1 MTKIASISPFNPVK
15 TGLTIM
21 VGLSIL
27 IGGQTTTL
35 AAFAKPPANGSAN
48 KSSLVKRTTA
58 GTKRSAAKAS
68 KNVARGTRNGASRNS
83 RSSAARISANR
94 LTQIAAKAPAK
105 TAADSKKPLIPVHAD
120 FTLENGL
127 RVVFS
132 EDHSV
137 PVVAVAIL
145 YDVGARNEK
154 KGRSGFA
161 HLFEHMMFEGS
172 ENVGKTEHFKYVES
186 AGGSL
191 NGSTHPDF
199 TNYFEKLPSN
209 QAELALWLESDR
221 MRSLKLTPENFQNQL
236 ETVKEEKRLNYDNQ
250 PYVPASIK
258 FDEMLFDN
266 WVNGHPTI
274 GYFKD
279 LEESSLDDVR
289 AFFKTYYAPNNA
301 VLVVVGDFKSSE
313 MKPLVEKYFA
323 TIPRQEAP
331 PKPDVAEGPMTKS
344 KYAKVEDKHANL
356 PAFWIGWRAPGRRE
370 PDYYVLGVIEK
381 LLSAGESSRLYQ
393 RMVKGEKI
401 ALKSDAGYDERRGP
415 SGFEAF
421 VVLKPGNTPE
431 RARQVLF
438 EELDSL
444 KNKPVSPEELE
455 KAKNQI
461 LRTLFANAHSSLQR
475 SLGRAEHLGEYTLFF
490 GDPKLIDK
498 DLEAYMNV
506 SAKDIQRVAKSMF
519 NKDIVCIVDI
529 EPKEGKED
537 KPTPAKVDAAEGSAP
552 EPKKET
558 TAPEKVD
565 TATPGKPESPTPGS
579 PEATKDTPAPDSGKT
594 PTEKKESEESKK

>member
-1 MTKIASISPFNPVK
+1 MMMSKGAFKHLK
-15 TGLTIM
+15 TGLSLL
-21 VGLSIL
+21 VGFAIL
-27 IGGQTTTL
+27 LGSQTDVMAATAKRAAKKPVRIGSKRTAKL
-35 AAFAKPPANGSAN
+35 AA
-48 KSSLVKRTTA
+48 KRTK
-58 GTKRSAAKAS
+58 TKVAAKTP
-68 KNVARGTRNGASRNS
+68 V
-83 RSSAARISANR
+83 
-94 LTQIAAKAPAK
+94 
-105 TAADSKKPLIPVHAD
+105 TADAKKPLIPVHAD
-120 FTLENGL
+120 FKLSNGL

-132 EDHSV
+132 EDHNV

-274 GYFKD
+274 GYFED
-279 LEESSLDDVR
+279 LEASSLDDVR

-301 VLVVVGDFKSSE
+301 VLVMVGDFDSKE
-313 MKPLVEKYFA
+313 MRPKVEKYFA
-323 TIPRQEAP
+323 SIPSQEPP
-331 PKPDVAEGPMTKS
+331 PKPDVAEGPQTKA

-393 RMVKGEKI
+393 RMVKGEKL
-401 ALKSDAGYDERRGP
+401 ALKADAGYDERRGP

-438 EELDSL
+438 EELDNL
-444 KNKPVSPEELE
+444 KNKPVAAEELE

-461 LRTLFANAHSSLQR
+461 QRTLFANAHTSLQR

-506 SAKDIQRVAKSMF
+506 TAKDVQRVAKAMF
-519 NKDIVCIVDI
+519 NKDVACIVDI
-529 EPKEGKED
+529 DPKEGKED
-537 KPTPAKVDAAEGSAP
+537 KATPAKVESDQGAAAQP
-552 EPKKET
+552 AKEKT
-558 TAPEKVD
+558 PPEKVD
-565 TATPGKPESPTPGS
+565 EATPGKTETSAPVATP
-579 PEATKDTPAPDSGKT
+579 DTGKT
-594 PTEKKESEESKK
+594 PEEKQQAEESKK